1 MEQITRMRKTLSI
14 VLLLVASAAAFGEEA
29 VSAKQTTSGATKKSR
44 VPVVVHSRFECKELS
59 NEQYEMLVAEA
70 IEENPIEQELWF
82 IKLTR
87 NYRERVVATVYFKPE
102 ESTESLRKGRYF
114 VRDEL
119 YEVSKAFRERAKD
132 GGIIPR
138 ELPLYCQVSLKNKLF
153 KKDQTETPTGTLLPF
168 PLPSNIKDEEL
179 VELVDFVRSSPARN
193 GPARG
198 TLELVYGPDG
208 GQIIGVQP
216 AREKVTGPEDTAPF
230 VSIEL
235 KDSEFEVLMGHH
247 EGPMSGIGNM
257 LTIKRTDEAFVVVGA
272 GEWVF

>member
-44 VPVVVHSRFECKELS
+44 VPVVVHSRSECKELS
-59 NEQYEMLVAEA
+59 DEQYEMLVAEA
-70 IEENPIEQELWF
+70 IEENPEEQELWF
-82 IKLTR
+82 IKLSR

-114 VRDEL
+114 VHDEIYDL
-119 YEVSKAFRERAKD
+119 NKAIRGRLKER
-132 GGIIPR
+132 GIIPR
-138 ELPLYCQVSLKNKLF
+138 ELPLYCQVSLRERLFEKDKL
-153 KKDQTETPTGTLLPF
+153 ETPAGTLLPF
-168 PLPSNIKDEEL
+168 PQPKEIKDEEL
-179 VELVDFVRSSPARN
+179 VELIDFVRSSPKRN
-193 GPARG
+193 GQPHN
-198 TLELVYGPDG
+198 TFTPVIGPHG
-208 GQIIGVQP
+208 EIIDVIP
-216 AREKVTGPEDTAPF
+216 AREKATGPEDTAPF

-235 KDSEFEVLMGHH
+235 KDSEFEVLMGYH

-257 LTIKRTDEAFVVVGA
+257 LTIKRTDEAFVIVGA